1 MFFASTFYLTN
12 AHRDTACAS
21 CRDLFRLVSEKK
33 TFEVSQLG
41 SHFEGKARLKFCVEP
56 YLFKKKNLLWYIL
69 LGADG
74 KVTTE

>member
-1 MFFASTFYLTN
+1 MLIEILRARPAETCFVWFLKKN
-12 AHRDTACAS
+12 
-21 CRDLFRLVSEKK
+21 K